1 MDAEQARYAIYYAPE
16 PDSPLWRFGCRWLG
30 RDPEYGA
37 DYPPEPL
44 PGFDAAWL
52 AAITASPRRY
62 GFHATLKPPFAL
74 RQGVTPGQLTAA
86 LASFSATRPAVVAPP
101 LGLVVLDGFLALG
114 LAGACPA
121 LDGLA
126 AACVRELDAY
136 RAPAPEA
143 EIARRHR
150 AGLTPRQERL
160 LASWGYPYV
169 MEEFRFH
176 LTLTGRL
183 DEASREQLRLAL
195 APVVAPLCG
204 EPLAVTGLALYRQPD
219 RGSPFQLLERFPL
232 APEPVTAA
240 RVT

>member
-1 MDAEQARYAIYYAPE
+1 MDAEQARYAVYYAPE

-30 RDPEYGA
+30 YDPECSI

-52 AAITASPRRY
+52 AAITAGPRRY

-74 RQGVTPGQLTAA
+74 RQGMTPGQLIAA
-86 LASFSATRPAVVAPP
+86 VARFSAARPVVVAPP
-101 LGLVVLDGFLALG
+101 LGLVVLDRFLALRP
-114 LAGACPA
+114 AGVCPA

-126 AACVRELDAY
+126 AACVRELDAF

-143 EIARRHR
+143 ELARRRR
-150 AGLTPRQERL
+150 AGLTLRQERL
-160 LASWGYPYV
+160 LVSWGYPYV

-183 DEASREQLRLAL
+183 DEASREQLRLTL
-195 APVVAPLCG
+195 APVVAPLCR
-204 EPLAVTGLALYRQPD
+204 EPLAITGLALYQQPD
-219 RGSPFQLLERFPL
+219 RSSPFELLERFPL
-232 APEPVTAA
+232 VPEPAAAA
-240 RVT
+240 RAR